1 MIRRCLQAGM
11 AATMALVFTLA
22 VVAALFWGKRAVAW
36 QVCRSEQEMWL
47 RQLLPWR
54 TPMTGP

>member
-1 MIRRCLQAGM
+1 M

-36 QVCRSEQEMWL
+36 QVCRSEREMWL
-47 RQLLPWR
+47 HQLSQWR
-54 TPMTGP
+54 ASITGP